1 MTSIEG
7 AQNHR
12 VDYTEGN
19 PWDEITRAGSEKARE
34 NAALQKGLPVYSS
47 WDEITR
53 AGSEKARENAALQ
66 KGLPVYSS
74 WDEITR
80 AGKR

>member
-19 PWDEITRAGSEKARE
+19 PWDEITRADSEEARKKAALQKGLPAHSSWREINYIDSEEARE

-53 AGSEKARENAALQ
+53 A
-66 KGLPVYSS
+66 
-74 WDEITR
+74 D
-80 AGKR
+80 KR